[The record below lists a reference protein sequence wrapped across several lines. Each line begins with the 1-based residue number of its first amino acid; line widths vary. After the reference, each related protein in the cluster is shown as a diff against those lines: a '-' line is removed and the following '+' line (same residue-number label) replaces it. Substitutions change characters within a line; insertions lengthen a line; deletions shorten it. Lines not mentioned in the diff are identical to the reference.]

1 MHVGMHYMFL
11 FFKTTLI
18 PSFGDRTTPSTIDN
32 EVLSVESILKFFNI
46 FTSATLASNNAN
58 FIP

>member
-1 MHVGMHYMFL
+1 MHYMFL